1 MVLDKSFIRGYYQTM
16 ITQQTQIKVNL
27 PVALWEFLASK
38 AAKYDL
44 PIAGYV
50 RHLIIK
56 DVGDMEYPIF
66 PASARTIRLAKA
78 ALRQRHKAIAVD
90 DIPKYFKKLRIR

>member
-1 MVLDKSFIRGYYQTM
+1 M
-16 ITQQTQIKVNL
+16 ITPQTQIKVNL

-50 RHLIIK
+50 RHLVIK
-56 DVGDMEYPIF
+56 DVDNMEYPIF
-66 PASARTIRLAKA
+66 PASARTIRLAKV
-78 ALRQRHKAIAVD
+78 ALRQRHKAIAVND
-90 DIPKYFKKLRIR
+90 VSKYFKKLRSR